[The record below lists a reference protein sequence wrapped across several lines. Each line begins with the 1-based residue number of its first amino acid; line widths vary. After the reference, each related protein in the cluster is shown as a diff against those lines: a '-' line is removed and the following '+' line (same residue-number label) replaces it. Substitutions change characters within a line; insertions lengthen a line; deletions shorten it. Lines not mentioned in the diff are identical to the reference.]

1 MKIIQKI
8 TTILCSFFMSELSLG
23 AQEDIDMALRT
34 FLDGYDI
41 AEFLETRDEEYL
53 ETGFYIVKQGDTL
66 DGIINKIYPS
76 TAIKK
81 DILREAF
88 VIANPNS
95 FRNRNPNFIFSGKRL
110 LLPNEEDI
118 GKIIF
123 NENVRNLRS
132 DRSTWVRFP

>member
-41 AEFLETRDEEYL
+41 AELLETRDEEYL
-53 ETGFYIVKQGDTL
+53 ETRFYIVKQGDTL

-95 FRNRNPNFIFSGKRL
+95 FRNRNPNFIFSGQRL

>member
-1 MKIIQKI
+1 
-8 TTILCSFFMSELSLG
+8 MSELSLG

>member
-1 MKIIQKI
+1 MKILQNF
-8 TTILCSFFMSELSLG
+8 TAILSFFFINELSFG

-81 DILREAF
+81 NILREAF

-95 FRNRNPNFIFSGKRL
+95 FRNQNPNFIFSGQRL

>member
-81 DILREAF
+81 GILREAF

-95 FRNRNPNFIFSGKRL
+95 FRNRNPNFIFSGQRL

>member
-8 TTILCSFFMSELSLG
+8 TTILCSFFMSGLSLG

-95 FRNRNPNFIFSGKRL
+95 FRNRNPNFIFSGQRL

>member
-1 MKIIQKI
+1 MKILQNF
-8 TTILCSFFMSELSLG
+8 TAILSFFFINELSFG
-23 AQEDIDMALRT
+23 AQEDIDTALRT

-53 ETGFYIVKQGDTL
+53 ESGFYIVKQGDTL
-66 DGIINKIYPS
+66 DGIINKIYPG

-81 DILREAF
+81 NILREAF

-95 FRNRNPNFIFSGKRL
+95 FRNRNPNFIFSGQRL

-123 NENVRNLRS
+123 NEDVGSLRS

>member
-8 TTILCSFFMSELSLG
+8 MTILCSFFMSELSLG

-95 FRNRNPNFIFSGKRL
+95 FRNRNPNFIFSGQRL